1 MLGTGDFVE
10 IQQLLARYCH
20 VVDGKDW
27 DRLPLVFAADAAVT
41 VVGIHPRTTGLDA
54 LRQLYSVTMRHP
66 LAHHST
72 SLIVVDSSDGAVEL
86 ASKWVTVRADG
97 TTGTGVYED
106 VVVRTPDGWRIRE
119 RVARPSPGPARI

>member
-1 MLGTGDFVE
+1 VRTDDFVE

-20 VVDGKDW
+20 VVDGKEW
-27 DRLPLVFAADAAVT
+27 DRLPLIFTGDAAVT
-41 VVGIHPRTTGLDA
+41 VADVYPRTAGLDA
-54 LRQLYSVTMRHP
+54 VRRLYSVTMRHP

-72 SLIVVDSSDGAVEL
+72 CVTVVDESDEMAQL

-106 VVVRTPDGWRIRE
+106 VVVRTPEGWRIKE
-119 RVARPSPGPARI
+119 RVARPGLAPAPA